1 MRFRFIV
8 ILLFILLNSIAA
20 LAASHYYSRQNGA
33 YNVASTWS
41 TTSHTGSATGSPPCT
56 CEPCAVSA
64 GNVLDIAHALTIDC
78 NVSYSG
84 NPTVTI
90 LNGGSL
96 TLTGNAS
103 ITGSVDL
110 TVNPGGTMN
119 VSGNF
124 NVTGNGTVIINGTL
138 NIGGNLSIAGSGT
151 VCGTGSINLGGTI
164 TGTICNTITLPV
176 KWLAVEASYVNKS
189 VNINWRT
196 ASEINNDYFVIERSE
211 DGIRY
216 QYIDRVKG
224 AGNSTTLREYNC
236 VDEKP
241 LNGINYYRIK
251 QTNYDGTGEYSGT
264 IAIFITENKSCVS
277 VFPTIVTDNYITIL
291 FNGMKG
297 KSVSIFLFDMTGKM
311 LSHEDSFLSTNNERM
326 FYPVPVVPGN
336 KNCVL
341 HIVADGVFD
350 TRKIYVTTE

>member
-8 ILLFILLNSIAA
+8 IQILILLNCTAA
-20 LAASHYYSRQNGA
+20 FASSHYYSRQNGA

-64 GNVLDIAHALTIDC
+64 GNVLDIAHALTIGC

-96 TLTGNAS
+96 TVTGSAS

-110 TVNPGGTMN
+110 TVNAGGTMN

-138 NIGGNLSIAGSGT
+138 NIGGNLTITGSGS

-164 TGTICNTITLPV
+164 TGTICNTIILPV
-176 KWLAVEASYVNKS
+176 TWLGVEAAYVNKS

-196 ASEINNDYFVIERSE
+196 ASEINNDYFIIERSE

-224 AGNSTTLREYNC
+224 AGNSTTLLEYNC

-241 LNGINYYRIK
+241 LSGINYYRIK
-251 QTNYDGTGEYSGT
+251 QTNFDGTGEYSGT
-264 IAIFITENKSCVS
+264 IAIFITENKSCVT
-277 VFPTIVTDNYITIL
+277 VFPTIVTNNYVTML
-291 FNGMKG
+291 FTGMKG
-297 KSVSIFLFDMTGKM
+297 KSVSVFLFDMSGKM
-311 LSHEDSFLSTNNERM
+311 LSHQVTFLSTASERM
-326 FYPVPVVPGN
+326 FYPVPDVYDN
-336 KNCVL
+336 KYCVL
-341 HIVADGVFD
+341 NIISDGVFE
-350 TRKIYVTTE
+350 TRKIYITTE